1 MRCSVQPRGQM
12 FVESYGYL
20 FLVENMGRNI
30 GKNGSE
36 NLGVNT
42 TRKFLIMLSNQQQM
56 HLKLFQKEQFK
67 T

>member
-20 FLVENMGRNI
+20 LLVENMGRNI

-36 NLGVNT
+36 NLSVNT